1 MDKIINQFKYFLFFL
16 GHLKSRIY
24 AALLLSIAVG
34 VLDGIG
40 LSMFLPLFQM
50 VDGGNQANPESLG
63 NLSFI
68 LDIIT
73 GLGFQ
78 LNLKLVLSAI
88 LFFFSIKGVMKF
100 FEQYVNSYNQQFFIK
115 KLRGENIELL
125 NNFSYKAFSLADS
138 GRIQNTLSGE
148 MSRVS
153 AAYKF
158 YFAAMQAGV
167 LLVVY
172 ISLAFLSNFQFA
184 FFVSVGGV
192 LSNFVFRKIYKKT
205 KVLSRKITDEN
216 HIFQGL
222 LIQNVS
228 FFKYLN
234 ASGLKLVF
242 AKKLHDSVGTIK
254 RYGVKMGYYNSLLLG
269 LREPIVILIVVA
281 VIHLQVNVM
290 MQNLGLIILTLLFF
304 YRALSSLMTLQTQ
317 WNSFLNMSGS
327 IDNLVEYEKE
337 ILMHQDKKGHL
348 LLETISG
355 KIELSNVSFSYDSK
369 ANIIDGISLDIG
381 NNETVAIVGESGSG
395 KTTLINLIAGLLPT
409 SQGSLKI
416 DGVEISSLD
425 LPLYQRRIGYITQEP
440 IIFEDTVFNNITF
453 WAERTPENL
462 ARFWAAARA
471 AAIEDYIKELPML
484 EMTSFGINGVQ
495 VSGGQKQRLSIA
507 RELYKE
513 IDLLILDE
521 ATASLDS
528 ETELVVQKN
537 IERLKG
543 KYSILIVA
551 HRLSTIRSADK
562 VILLAKGKIAG
573 KGTFSELYKDSDY
586 FKKMVDLQKG

>member
-1 MDKIINQFKYFLFFL
+1 VDKIINQFKYFLFFL